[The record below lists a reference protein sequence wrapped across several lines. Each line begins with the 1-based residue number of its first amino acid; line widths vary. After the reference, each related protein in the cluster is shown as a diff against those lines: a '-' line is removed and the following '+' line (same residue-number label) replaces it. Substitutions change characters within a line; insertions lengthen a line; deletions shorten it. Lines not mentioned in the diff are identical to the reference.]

1 MALTKASLFEDKHIK
16 TAELAKALSHPARL
30 AILEILS
37 QRTSCICGDITNELP
52 LAQSTVSQHLK
63 VLKSAGL
70 IKGNV
75 EGSRTCYC
83 INPDTVDEL
92 KTLMNEWYEVL
103 THDHLNCC

>member
-1 MALTKASLFEDKHIK
+1 MALTKASLFKENHIQ

-37 QRTSCICGDITNELP
+37 RQESCICGDITSELP

-70 IKGNV
+70 IKGDV
-75 EGSRTCYC
+75 EGTSTCYC
-83 INPDTVDEL
+83 INPTTLNEL
-92 KTLMNEWYEVL
+92 KELMDDWFEAF
-103 THDHLNCC
+103 TPDHLYCC

>member
-37 QRTSCICGDITNELP
+37 RQESCICGDITNELP

-70 IKGNV
+70 IKGDV
-75 EGSRTCYC
+75 EGPRTCYC
-83 INPDTVDEL
+83 LNPETLNEL
-92 KTLMNEWYEVL
+92 KGLMDEWFEVFTLDNI
-103 THDHLNCC
+103 NCC